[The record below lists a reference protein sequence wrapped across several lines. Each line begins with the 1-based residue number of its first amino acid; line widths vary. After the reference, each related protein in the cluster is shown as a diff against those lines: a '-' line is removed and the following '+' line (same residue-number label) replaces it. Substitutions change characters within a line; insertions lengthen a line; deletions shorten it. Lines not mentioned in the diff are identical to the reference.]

1 MNDGE
6 VHNLDL
12 TSLMEVIGVVEIP
25 LKKYGQGRRVTF
37 NNIPVR
43 YRREYLHTSLR
54 MGLEEKAIPI
64 Q

>member
-12 TSLMEVIGVVEIP
+12 TSLMEVIGGNSSEEVWT
-25 LKKYGQGRRVTF
+25 GRRVTF

-43 YRREYLHTSLR
+43 YRREYLHASLQ

-64 Q
+64 R